1 MSAAVKIVESKSYV
15 PQAPALRERR
25 AKLAQ
30 VVLQA
35 ERKAEAAQSRYSR
48 AIADG
53 LDDPKVDVAAAR
65 IERDRSASELED
77 IRASLHQLDAR
88 IEQVEAADNA
98 AAHAAV
104 REEIAKRSNA
114 LNTRAENVQQLLSL
128 GHVELHAIA
137 AEMDALFKLSH
148 PGGPTHGSR
157 DLQLAGLYL
166 TDGTTHGGSISQ
178 ITARV
183 RRFTAAL

>member
-1 MSAAVKIVESKSYV
+1 MSAVVKLVEPKPYE

-25 AKLAQ
+25 VKLAQ
-30 VVLQA
+30 VVIQT
-35 ERKAEAAQSRYSR
+35 ERKSEAAQSRYSR

-77 IRASLHQLDAR
+77 ARASLRQLDER
-88 IEQVEAADNA
+88 IEKAEAVDAL
-98 AAHAAV
+98 AAHGAV
-104 REEIAKRSNA
+104 RDEIAKRSDA
-114 LNTRAENVQQLLSL
+114 LNVRAEAAYTLLYA

-137 AEMDALFKLSH
+137 DEMAALFRLAF
-148 PGGPTHGSR
+148 PGGPTHETR
-157 DLQLAGLYL
+157 DLQLAGQYL
-166 TDGTTHGGSISQ
+166 VDGTTHGGSISQ

-183 RRFTAAL
+183 RNFTDQL